1 MRGALLASLCGVDHL
16 DGFVLINVN
25 HDVHSLLLCTPFVEV
40 DVLCGIVIVEA
51 DHLVVEGAL
60 SKGILR
66 VVLCVAQP
74 MICVVLFLLLFFH
87 CYLRSGWLRGA
98 VYLLDV
104 GSCLLI
110 SVWLL
115 TLP

>member
-1 MRGALLASLCGVDHL
+1 MY
-16 DGFVLINVN
+16 
-25 HDVHSLLLCTPFVEV
+25 LCTPFVEV
-40 DVLCGIVIVEA
+40 DVLCAILITVDA
-51 DHLVVEGAL
+51 DHIVVEGAL
-60 SKGILR
+60 SKGVLR

-74 MICVVLFLLLFFH
+74 IICVFLFLLLFFR